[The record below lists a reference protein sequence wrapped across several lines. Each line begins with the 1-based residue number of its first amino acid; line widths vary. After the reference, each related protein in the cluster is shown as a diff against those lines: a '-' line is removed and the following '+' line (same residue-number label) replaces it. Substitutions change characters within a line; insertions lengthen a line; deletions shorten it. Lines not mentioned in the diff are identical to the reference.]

1 MTATIFSQKEQELG
15 TIIEEERLK
24 PEETKKFI
32 ENSMQAGEFR
42 TYGTE
47 IVDLMP
53 KLSRFESDRPAK
65 KAAVVNRL
73 KSFFDKFLGLG

>member
-1 MTATIFSQKEQELG
+1 MNPDIED
-15 TIIEEERLK
+15 IIEEERLE

-32 ENSMQAGEFR
+32 ENSMQSGEFR

-73 KSFFDKFLGLG
+73 KSFFDKFLGARMNC